1 MKLRELYETI
11 RLDENYKG
19 KVGKIKNEV
28 PSCAP
33 GTPGEAELNARVEW
47 AVARLKSGQAILWY
61 VNLFENYLRQNDEK
75 YKGVFDSLLGGYQF
89 TSFNDV
95 QAKLDHWLASTYG
108 DDQRI
113 KEYLKKNV
121 NTSTTL
127 ADVVA
132 NLNKIEKVIVAEQE
146 AAQTASTPIEILPG
160 DTPVLSLGA
169 QGDWWHLPVNTHH
182 PESQA
187 MGHCGTCNIRSNN
200 LLSLRDKVPRP
211 HLTFEWD
218 PSSYELYQM
227 KGPKNSKPAKSYH
240 HAILALLLS
249 DIVTGLKNKS
259 YMPATDFSIFDMS
272 PDKVQMVAEQKP
284 KLIIDQINKYP
295 VVFLNAPDFIRANLE
310 FRNAAI
316 ERLPGLAAIVQ
327 EDGTVDQTPD
337 AWEEAIKTDPST
349 IIYAPTTV
357 SFYKQRVAEALLSDN
372 ELTGYCSS
380 KILGDLEIMTM
391 VINTNPYLIES
402 VPYSAPA
409 FKQLAQIAIRKNHYV
424 IGYINTDNMADD
436 VKRDLWAMDPALIF
450 HREFPVELFTTDEL
464 KPKYEDAVKQDKNKA
479 GDIPD
484 GIFTNKELK
493 AIWEVAIQHPS
504 IYLVERLPT
513 GLFSDDELQKI
524 YVNVLQN
531 THSLADM
538 LQRMN
543 LKLIPFEVI
552 RKACIDA
559 IEEYPS
565 RITRLANIN
574 ALPLTEIFDM
584 DTIIKSWQVAIQEQL
599 ESNGTAYW
607 AIHEIPE
614 GLFSQQELT
623 ELVLPYFNSSDT
635 NLLHSMSL
643 AELVGPEL
651 ARQRWLELI
660 QEDPM
665 LAFRLFRNQY
675 QHKANIDVPITPEEI
690 EPLVADYVSDNIDEP
705 SVARQANHF
714 NQVISTRLPE
724 ILKKM
729 LKTYSREAR
738 LRDMSPEDKTFDICK
753 YALEVNPANIRGIN
767 NQVRA
772 ILGPEAVE
780 QLKEMVA
787 PGYWEMMTWDDED
800 END

>member
-1 MKLRELYETI
+1 MRLRELYQSI
-11 RLDENYKG
+11 NLFENYKG

-28 PSCAP
+28 PTFAP

-75 YKGVFDSLLGGYQF
+75 YKGVFNSLLGGYQF

-95 QAKLDHWLASTYG
+95 QDKLDHWLASTYG

-132 NLNKIEKVIVAEQE
+132 NLNKIEKVIVAERE
-146 AAQTASTPIEILPG
+146 ASQTASTPIEILPG

-249 DIVTGLKNKS
+249 DIVTGLENKS

-272 PDKVQMVAEQKP
+272 PDKVQMVVEQKP

-295 VVFLNAPDFIRANLE
+295 VVFVNAPDFIRSNPE

-316 ERLPGLAAIVQ
+316 EKLPGLAAIVQ

-337 AWEEAIKTDPST
+337 AWEEAIKTDPSI

-357 SFYKQRVAEALLSDN
+357 SFYKQRVAEALLSND

-391 VINTNPYLIES
+391 VLNTDPYLIAS

-409 FKQLAQIAIRKNHYV
+409 FKQLAQLAIRTNRYV
-424 IGYINTDNMADD
+424 IGNINTDDTD
-436 VKRDLWAMDPALIF
+436 KRELWDMDPALIF
-450 HREFPVELFTTDEL
+450 HREFPEELFTTDEL
-464 KPKYEDAVKQDKNKA
+464 KLKYKDAVKRDKNKA

-484 GIFTNKELK
+484 GIFTNEELK

-524 YVNVLQN
+524 YVKILQN
-531 THSLADM
+531 NHSLADM
-538 LQRMN
+538 LERIN
-543 LKLIPFEVI
+543 LKLMPFEVI
-552 RKACIDA
+552 RKACINA
-559 IEEYPS
+559 VKEHPS
-565 RITRLANIN
+565 HITRLANIK
-574 ALPLTEIFDM
+574 ALPLKEIFDM
-584 DTIIKSWQVAIQEQL
+584 DTIIKSWQEAIQEEL
-599 ESNGTAYW
+599 ESNGSAYW
-607 AIHEIPE
+607 AIHEIPG
-614 GLFSQQELT
+614 GLFSQEEIT

-635 NLLHSMSL
+635 KLLHRMS
-643 AELVGPEL
+643 
-651 ARQRWLELI
+651 

-675 QHKANIDVPITPEEI
+675 QHKANV
-690 EPLVADYVSDNIDEP
+690 
-705 SVARQANHF
+705 
-714 NQVISTRLPE
+714 
-724 ILKKM
+724 
-729 LKTYSREAR
+729 
-738 LRDMSPEDKTFDICK
+738 
-753 YALEVNPANIRGIN
+753 
-767 NQVRA
+767 
-772 ILGPEAVE
+772 
-780 QLKEMVA
+780 
-787 PGYWEMMTWDDED
+787 
-800 END
+800 